1 MEAVPPIERIVS
13 PQTAE
18 LSRRFNAASEAIA
31 SVATRGKG
39 QIVAACQRAR
49 DKLGPAAIPAAA
61 AVAAAALGAI
71 ILADSRKRKHR
82 SKHDWRALCRASI
95 FIPIPSLARLCDEG
109 APIEAAD
116 DGHEVLGRSRIGSV
130 VGVIGE
136 DHLVRELDANPHSF
150 KGAALPTHGLIVNHD
165 EADRALALLFGTK
178 ASPRSDGSTG
188 VEASVCGDVFTTGAE
203 PSGKGL
209 SKNADNANEAGCGPQ
224 TGMMMLR
231 ARGSINAAASGALK
245 TAPPPASAAER
256 ATTYD
261 CVTEIVA
268 SLSEHVFFVVGSLTV
283 DEQRALEEVLI
294 RASRTNTPVTVLH
307 LIPGC
312 NNMDQLLSAFHHQLD
327 SLYRNAVGGDGS
339 RPPLHPTSYKDYA
352 FCACPSRMAMATN
365 RDTAGMR
372 QHHSIMTKHY
382 AVATESES
390 AEAIRQIRNELLLLL
405 RGATAFEPAKSAASI
420 DGGANSVFN
429 SPIDLIRRGMQKTLV
444 RYCAVV
450 APAAV
455 VDEHGDAADTA
466 AASPLVEEAA
476 ECCGDDGLMTVDVVK
491 ARTEKA
497 PSWGETIC
505 RKIGLTRTPR
515 RDYEARL
522 VVRAPTPTIGQAG
535 KVVPVTQSLMAGE
548 PSLVPRSSV
557 YETLDRD
564 GRTIVKHIDIEA
576 PGVSFDDVEVSVVK
590 REWLSCMLVKPV
602 PEDAPNRCNFTEN
615 TIAYGSVHRW
625 FWLGSPTMAS
635 KTPNSA
641 GDDAGIMYRPVP
653 QPNGISLF
661 NGVLSIQ
668 LYRIDTSH
676 VVKQRANHSVTGC
689 SAVTSTTTGQSKLS
703 DTHTTAKKDIS
714 SADEEWLR
722 GQNHPPLN
730 LSSVII
736 AAAAGVVGLKVLK
749 VGFVFRLAL
758 MSLDDQFKELMAML
772 RKFGKICCFKTP
784 SRQVVVAT
792 DVLTYQS
799 VMKRRP
805 REFSGSDLENI
816 MDLVNMSTTESYEDG
831 DKFMP
836 ERWLT
841 PSGDSIDEEKRLELI
856 AFGFGPRQCPG
867 KHLALKQLLCYS
879 ALLLRHFD
887 DFRLAEQQAVSPKLS
902 NLVSSSPHNLVI
914 TMKRRSA

>member
-1 MEAVPPIERIVS
+1 MM
-13 PQTAE
+13 
-18 LSRRFNAASEAIA
+18 
-31 SVATRGKG
+31 
-39 QIVAACQRAR
+39 
-49 DKLGPAAIPAAA
+49 
-61 AVAAAALGAI
+61 ALGAI

-82 SKHDWRALCRASI
+82 SKHDWRALCSASMS
-95 FIPIPSLARLCDEG
+95 IPIPSLTQLCDEG
-109 APIEAAD
+109 APLEVTD
-116 DGHEVLGRSRIGSV
+116 HGHEVLDRSRIGSV

-136 DHLVRELDANPHSF
+136 DHLV
-150 KGAALPTHGLIVNHD
+150 
-165 EADRALALLFGTK
+165 DRALALLFGTK
-178 ASPRSDGSTG
+178 PSPRSDGVTG
-188 VEASVCGDVFTTGAE
+188 LEASVCGDVFTTGAE

-209 SKNADNANEAGCGPQ
+209 SKSADNANETGCGQQ

-231 ARGSINAAASGALK
+231 ARGSINAVASGALK

-256 ATTYD
+256 AATYD
-261 CVTEIVA
+261 CVREIVA
-268 SLSEHVFFVVGSLTV
+268 SLSDHVFFVVGSLTV

-312 NNMDQLLSAFHHQLD
+312 NNMDQLLSAFHHQLG
-327 SLYRNAVGGDGS
+327 SLYRNALGGDGS
-339 RPPLHPTSYKDYA
+339 RPLLHPTSYKDYA

-390 AEAIRQIRNELLLLL
+390 AEALRQIRNELLLLL

-420 DGGANSVFN
+420 DDGANGVFN
-429 SPIDLIRRGMQKTLV
+429 SPIDLIRRGLQKTLV

-450 APAAV
+450 APVAV
-455 VDEHGDAADTA
+455 VDEHDDAADTA
-466 AASPLVEEAA
+466 AAPPSPVEETA
-476 ECCGDDGLMTVDVVK
+476 ECCGDDGLMTIDVVK

-497 PSWGETIC
+497 PSWRETIC

-522 VVRAPTPTIGQAG
+522 VARAPTSAIGEAG

-564 GRTIVKHIDIEA
+564 GRTIIKHIDIEA

-590 REWLSCMLVKPV
+590 REWLSCMLVKPM
-602 PEDAPNRCNFTEN
+602 PEDATSRCNFTEN

-635 KTPNSA
+635 KTRNTA

-689 SAVTSTTTGQSKLS
+689 SAVTSTTTGQSKQT
-703 DTHTTAKKDIS
+703 DTQTTAKKDIS
-714 SADEEWLR
+714 SADEE
-722 GQNHPPLN
+722 
-730 LSSVII
+730 S
-736 AAAAGVVGLKVLK
+736 
-749 VGFVFRLAL
+749 
-758 MSLDDQFKELMAML
+758 E
-772 RKFGKICCFKTP
+772 RK
-784 SRQVVVAT
+784 
-792 DVLTYQS
+792 
-799 VMKRRP
+799 P
-805 REFSGSDLENI
+805 REDSRMSHEAAKS
-816 MDLVNMSTTESYEDG
+816 STTKIG
-831 DKFMP
+831 
-836 ERWLT
+836 L
-841 PSGDSIDEEKRLELI
+841 
-856 AFGFGPRQCPG
+856 FG
-867 KHLALKQLLCYS
+867 
-879 ALLLRHFD
+879 
-887 DFRLAEQQAVSPKLS
+887 
-902 NLVSSSPHNLVI
+902 
-914 TMKRRSA
+914 